1 MKITNVTGKTATLIR
16 EPGERLGI
24 DKAGYCLN
32 WITVRFAGD
41 TDLRDRAVA
50 SIRDLH
56 AAITRDDKS
65 EPAYYEWCRLKEQR
79 ADLIEDLLDQP
90 LYRSQK
96 VFVGCDY

>member
-56 AAITRDDKS
+56 AAITRDD
-65 EPAYYEWCRLKEQR
+65 LKEQR